1 VASPRMFGWLGQA
14 MRRGNAPLDADLGPS
29 VPGTR
34 PLEVLVADLRR
45 LGREGVRLQSDQRV
59 SARAFHLHATAL
71 AYDDTLLL
79 AAEAL
84 GVETKARP
92 PLTNVARLDLEVELA
107 RAGLRW

>member
-1 VASPRMFGWLGQA
+1 VASPRVFGWLGQA
-14 MRRGNAPLDADLGPS
+14 VRRGSDPRDPDKGAN
-29 VPGTR
+29 VPGIR

-45 LGREGVRLQSDQRV
+45 LGREGVRLQTDQRV

-79 AAEAL
+79 AAAAL
-84 GVETKARP
+84 GVQTKAHA
-92 PLTNVARLDLEVELA
+92 PLTNLARLDLEVELA

>member
-1 VASPRMFGWLGQA
+1 MTSPRMFDWLGQA
-14 MRRGNAPLDADLGPS
+14 MRRGSDPSDPDKGPT

-34 PLEVLVADLRR
+34 PLEVLVDDLRR
-45 LGREGVRLQSDQRV
+45 LGREGVRVQTDQRV
-59 SARAFHLHATAL
+59 AARAFHLHAAAM

-84 GVETKARP
+84 GVSTSARL
-92 PLTNVARLDLEVELA
+92 PLSNVARLDLEVELA

>member
-1 VASPRMFGWLGQA
+1 VASPPMFGWINQA
-14 MRRGNAPLDADLGPS
+14 MRRGSDPPDPDKGPS

-45 LGREGVRLQSDQRV
+45 LGREGVRLQTDQRV
-59 SARAFHLHATAL
+59 SARAFHLHAAAL

-79 AAEAL
+79 AAAAL
-84 GVETKARP
+84 GVETEARP
-92 PLTNVARLDLEVELA
+92 PLTNIARLDLEAELA